1 SHDWLEPQDVAI
13 LVPRGGAAQLQVAGG
28 QLQVFAA
35 AHDHLDAPT
44 VSRSPPQPQAE
55 PKGKGKSVLDAPQ
68 GVLLLEIQ
76 ILRWLTSAV
85 SVMICTTCLSKRV
98 KNTEERSNDQEYTN
112 NAEGKPSDHAV
123 KQQPKSHVGEI
134 GSSIKLRSREKL
146 QKVGISQHTA
156 EDYFDEDFV
165 ELSASEQDN
174 ESSVDYTAGSKRK
187 IRQMSRDG
195 AEEPQQQGIQND
207 ESKVPS
213 WGRKKTSKDAPT
225 EKSEKKLT
233 HRIRQK
239 IMKEVKTLLEKPYAE
254 IDHKKLSA
262 AHLRLLQEAR
272 ERINGKEILSG
283 PSLNARQLLNPIVQ
297 AARDAGQ
304 RLAQPLLGLLLPRPA
319 LARRRRRPPLQASQG
334 APSTMPAPIGQRK
347 ATSASD
353 AGPPAPL
360 TARAP
365 ADERPSIRARRS
377 EGDAVHRPLAWTSPS
392 LGRDSGLR
400 IGAVGLRWTRV
411 ILSLR
416 ISWNCSSQHE
426 NPDDFE
432 YDRYDEDRT
441 ETNENVSTCLFL
453 LVTLHFVFFLLIL
466 VQGLRQFGIDFAMIQ
481 QLFPDKTRHHVR
493 RKFRTE
499 EKNNPMLIQHAVIHR
514 CGDNLYFKKVIK
526 QLNIDDVLPDISS
539 TRKQDGASNEG
550 GPSNENALDD
560 FINEEENSP
569 NRMDKEQYMP
579 ISDVEEEDHVPGNT
593 DDLGDIFDW
602 CGTDRSLKPVK
613 DMVPGIH
620 VLCADKSEMESIFSK
635 AAKSVMAP
643 SALSLPPRSGPL
655 LTPAAAL
662 AAAQFTLAGF
672 DAAH

>member
-1 SHDWLEPQDVAI
+1 MPSGVAIPLLPDGLTDVAI
-13 LVPRGGAAQLQVAGG
+13 LVPRGAAAQLQVAGG

-68 GVLLLEIQ
+68 GVLLLEVQ
-76 ILRWLTSAV
+76 ILRWVTSAV

-174 ESSVDYTAGSKRK
+174 GSSVDYTAGSKRK
-187 IRQMSRDG
+187 IRQTSRDG
-195 AEEPQQQGIQND
+195 AEEPQQQGIQNE

-272 ERINGKEILSG
+272 EHINGKEILSG
-283 PSLNARQLLNPIVQ
+283 PSLNAR
-297 AARDAGQ
+297 
-304 RLAQPLLGLLLPRPA
+304 
-319 LARRRRRPPLQASQG
+319 
-334 APSTMPAPIGQRK
+334 
-347 ATSASD
+347 
-353 AGPPAPL
+353 
-360 TARAP
+360 
-365 ADERPSIRARRS
+365 
-377 EGDAVHRPLAWTSPS
+377 
-392 LGRDSGLR
+392 
-400 IGAVGLRWTRV
+400 
-411 ILSLR
+411 
-416 ISWNCSSQHE
+416 SSQHE

-441 ETNENVSTCLFL
+441 ETNVQNITKLNYHSYMNIQTQAKWSKSQTDLFY
-453 LVTLHFVFFLLIL
+453 
-466 VQGLRQFGIDFAMIQ
+466 QGLRQFGIDFAMIQ

-579 ISDVEEEDHVPGNT
+579 ISDMEEEDHVPGNT

-613 DMVPGIH
+613 DMVPGIQ
-620 VLCADKSEMESIFSK
+620 VLCADKSEMESIFCDGIIGTILVSFL
-635 AAKSVMAP
+635 VFVP
-643 SALSLPPRSGPL
+643 VV
-655 LTPAAAL
+655 
-662 AAAQFTLAGF
+662 TL
-672 DAAH
+672 